1 MSMRMALWGVRP
13 APSDTARDSE
23 RGHRVYVDRHVCQRR
38 PLRRAA
44 PRQGRARRSG
54 RARAPRAGNLKS
66 CLITNCLF
74 RLGGVA
80 ALLSNR
86 PGDRHLAKYRLDHV
100 ARTHLGA
107 DDVAYKRAPRPSPCP
122 AALQRPF
129 REPPTHDATDARE
142 LTA

>member
-1 MSMRMALWGVRP
+1 V
-13 APSDTARDSE
+13 
-23 RGHRVYVDRHVCQRR
+23 
-38 PLRRAA
+38 
-44 PRQGRARRSG
+44 
-54 RARAPRAGNLKS
+54 RAGNLKS

-107 DDVAYKRAPRPSPCP
+107 DDTAYKRALPDVVQMPSVPARPHAPP
-122 AALQRPF
+122 AA
-129 REPPTHDATDARE
+129 AA
-142 LTA
+142 AAACGAAA

>member
-1 MSMRMALWGVRP
+1 MP
-13 APSDTARDSE
+13 APAAQAGGAAARP
-23 RGHRVYVDRHVCQRR
+23 G
-38 PLRRAA
+38 PGAA
-44 PRQGRARRSG
+44 G

-86 PGDRHLAKYRLDHV
+86 PSDRHLAKYRLDHV

-107 DDVAYKRAPRPSPCP
+107 DDVAYKRAP
-122 AALQRPF
+122 
-129 REPPTHDATDARE
+129 
-142 LTA
+142 

>member
-1 MSMRMALWGVRP
+1 VHGRARVAEGQRP
-13 APSDTARDSE
+13 APSGSVRDLKGICCGLHAYQCPAAWAGDCAARP
-23 RGHRVYVDRHVCQRR
+23 GPAQQ
-38 PLRRAA
+38 A
-44 PRQGRARRSG
+44 RARV
-54 RARAPRAGNLKS
+54 RAGNLKS

-107 DDVAYKRAPRPSPCP
+107 DDTAYKRALPDVVQMPSVPARPHAPP
-122 AALQRPF
+122 AA
-129 REPPTHDATDARE
+129 AA
-142 LTA
+142 AAACGAAA